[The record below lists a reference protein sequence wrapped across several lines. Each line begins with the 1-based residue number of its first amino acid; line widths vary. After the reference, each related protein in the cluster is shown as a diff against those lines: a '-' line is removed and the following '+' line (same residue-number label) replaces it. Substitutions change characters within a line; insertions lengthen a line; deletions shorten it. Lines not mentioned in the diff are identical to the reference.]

1 MTDKLTI
8 GIDLGGTKIGAALV
22 DSNGH
27 DRAGMREQTLASEG
41 VQAVERRLHQII
53 ANLIYSS
60 NGCKPNAIGIGVAGQ
75 IDSKAGIVHNAPNL
89 GWHDYP
95 LGGILS
101 DKFNLPV
108 YIDNDVRMAAY
119 GEWKLGAGQ
128 NVDNLVCIF
137 VGTGVGGGII
147 SGGRLITGDA
157 NTAGEIGHI
166 TVDLNGPSCHCSS
179 RGCVEAYAGGW
190 AIGLAAKRIIQQ
202 NPKDGAVILEKA
214 QNQIEQ
220 VTAEKVQSAARDGDA
235 AAVKILNFAID
246 ALVAGI
252 TSVVNLLSPRRLILG
267 GGVIEGYPEM
277 IGQIEKGVR
286 QKALTAAV
294 KNVEFVKARLG
305 AKAGILGAALA
316 ARDRL

>member
-1 MTDKLTI
+1 MTDKLTV

-27 DRAGMREQTLASEG
+27 DRDEMREQTLACEG
-41 VQAVERRLHQII
+41 AQAVERRLQHII
-53 ANLIYSS
+53 TNLVESS
-60 NGCKPNAIGIGVAGQ
+60 NGAKPNAIGIGVAGQ
-75 IDSKAGIVHNAPNL
+75 IDSKAGIVHSAPNL

-95 LGGILS
+95 LGSILS

-108 YIDNDVRMAAY
+108 FIDNDVRMAAY

-128 NVDNLVCIF
+128 NVDDLVCVF

-157 NTAGEIGHI
+157 NTAGEIGHM
-166 TVDLNGPSCHCSS
+166 TVDLNGPSCHCGN
-179 RGCVEAYAGGW
+179 RGCLEAYAGGW
-190 AIGLAAKRIIQQ
+190 AIGLTARQFIKE
-202 NPKDGAVILEKA
+202 NPKAGAAILNYA
-214 QNQIEQ
+214 GNQMEQ
-220 VTAEKVQSAARDGDA
+220 VTAEKVQIAAHDGDKA
-235 AAVKILNFAID
+235 AIQILNSAID

-252 TSVVNLLSPRRLILG
+252 TSVVNLLSPSRLILG

-277 IGQIEKGVR
+277 IGQIEKRVR

-294 KNVEFVKARLG
+294 KNIDFVKAQLG
-305 AKAGILGAALA
+305 AKAGILGSALA